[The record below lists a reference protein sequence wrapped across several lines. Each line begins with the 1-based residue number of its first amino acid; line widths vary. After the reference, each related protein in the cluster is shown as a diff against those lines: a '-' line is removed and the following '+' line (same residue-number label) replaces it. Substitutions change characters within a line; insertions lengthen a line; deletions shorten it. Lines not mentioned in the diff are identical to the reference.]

1 MKPVNFGGRLIG
13 DGEPAFVIAEA
24 GVNHNGDL
32 ELGRALIREA
42 AAAGADAIKFQSY
55 KAGKISTR
63 TAPRYWVEADDPN
76 GSQYDT
82 FKKLDSFG
90 PEEHEELFRYSKERG
105 ILCFSAPFDDE
116 AVDMLDALGAPG
128 FKIASADLTDYPLLE
143 RAASKGKPVILSTG
157 LATIAEIGEAV
168 SVVRGTGNDQL
179 VLLHCTLQYPCA
191 PENANLRMML
201 HMKAAFPD
209 IPVGI
214 SDHTLGIAVP
224 QAAVALGAV
233 AVEKHYTVDKTLP
246 GSPDHYLSVD
256 PRDSE
261 GDGLVDTHHRK
272 SDGALSQGTGR
283 GGVAGVQIR
292 AAKHRFEDRHSARDR
307 NHPGDAHLQAPR
319 HGHLSE
325 TRRPG
330 RRAHRESGHPR
341 RHRPR
346 VGNGLMRVI
355 FVVPARGGDREVP
368 YLNIKRLGGLPLI
381 AHTLVEAGKSR
392 YPHTLVVSTD
402 DDQVAQVAREYGAER
417 GPAPGG
423 AGLRLRRAQSH
434 RPARRHL
441 GRGTGENPVR
451 RRRDSAGHLALSSR
465 PANRRRHRPAQ

>member
-13 DGEPAFVIAEA
+13 EGQPAFVIAEA

-63 TAPRYWVEADDPN
+63 TAPRYWVEPDDPK

-90 PEEHEELFRYSKERG
+90 PEEHRALFRYAKDQA

-116 AVDMLDALGAPG
+116 AVDMLEELGAPG
-128 FKIASADLTDYPLLE
+128 YKIASADLTDHPLLTK
-143 RAASKGKPVILSTG
+143 AASKGKPVILSTG

-168 SVVRGTGNDQL
+168 EVVRGTGNDQL

-209 IPVGI
+209 VPIGL
-214 SDHTLGIAVP
+214 SDHTIGIAVP

-233 AVEKHYTVDKTLP
+233 AVEKHFTVDKSLP

-256 PRDSE
+256 PRDLKE
-261 GDGLVDTHHRK
+261 MVAGIRIIEKAMGRYQKGPVE
-272 SDGALSQGTGR
+272 AESQAYKFARRSIVSKKPIAKGTAITRDMLTFKRPGTGIYPKHVDVVVGR
-283 GGVAGVQIR
+283 T
-292 AAKHRFEDRHSARDR
+292 AKVDIAEDTVLEWSM
-307 NHPGDAHLQAPR
+307 
-319 HGHLSE
+319 
-325 TRRPG
+325 
-330 RRAHRESGHPR
+330 
-341 RHRPR
+341 
-346 VGNGLMRVI
+346 V
-355 FVVPARGGDREVP
+355 
-368 YLNIKRLGGLPLI
+368 
-381 AHTLVEAGKSR
+381 
-392 YPHTLVVSTD
+392 
-402 DDQVAQVAREYGAER
+402 
-417 GPAPGG
+417 
-423 AGLRLRRAQSH
+423 
-434 RPARRHL
+434 
-441 GRGTGENPVR
+441 
-451 RRRDSAGHLALSSR
+451 
-465 PANRRRHRPAQ
+465 